1 MAIECC
7 LSPQAG
13 SAPPRAQGA
22 SASEGQQSGG
32 FSSVLQGLGD
42 PIPAAPAATP
52 ADPGGLDPALTQ
64 DQGRAK
70 DGSVQDLQALPHR
83 KQSAGAPGVAGA
95 ANGEPAPSTSKTSV
109 DPAGQALPQ
118 GSVPDSAAQALLAQF
133 LGLAGGQATPATSGA
148 SGALS
153 PDAVGARQASRAPA
167 LQAGTAPAGRG
178 GGTPAESLAGLNLS
192 QTAGDPSLPVAVG
205 HSGATR
211 WLPTTQAQAQ
221 VPWQST
227 VTSQNVAQE
236 AQASLASVRDA
247 AQDGT
252 AQPSAGLTLTTS
264 APGLITALADSDLGV
279 NGRRRGGAAS
289 GPEPVR
295 LDALPPAG
303 MGGAVIG
310 STLGGVVASSA
321 SASGQPLER
330 AVADQVK
337 YWISNDVHN
346 AELKFD
352 GLGSESVRV
361 SISMSGN
368 EAQVVFRS
376 DQAQTRELL
385 GNAMTHLDQ
394 MLRAEGLTLAGAW
407 VGSSGQQGQ
416 FGAQPQQ
423 AQPGPQRMPMATP
436 PQVGATSAPVRAL
449 APTNRAVDLF
459 V

>member
-7 LSPQAG
+7 ISPQAG
-13 SAPPRAQGA
+13 SIPPRAQTA

-32 FSSVLQGLGD
+32 FASVLQGLGD

-64 DQGRAK
+64 DQGSAK

-95 ANGEPAPSTSKTSV
+95 AKGEPAPSTSKTSV

-133 LGLAGGQATPATSGA
+133 LGLAGGQTTPATTGA

-153 PDAVGARQASRAPA
+153 LDAAARQASRAPA
-167 LQAGTAPAGRG
+167 LPAAAAPAGRG

-192 QTAGDPSLPVAVG
+192 QTAGDPSLPAAVG
-205 HSGATR
+205 HGGATR
-211 WLPTTQAQAQ
+211 WLPTTQAQGQ

-252 AQPSAGLTLTTS
+252 AQPSTGLTLTAS
-264 APGLITALADSDLGV
+264 APGLVTALADSDLGV

-289 GPEPVR
+289 GSEPVR

-310 STLGGVVASSA
+310 STLGGVVAGSA
-321 SASGQPLER
+321 SASGQPLEQ
-330 AVADQVK
+330 AVAEQVK

-423 AQPGPQRMPMATP
+423 AQPGPQRMPMATL
-436 PQVGATSAPVRAL
+436 PQVGATPAPVRAL
-449 APTNRAVDLF
+449 APTDRAVDLF